1 MTDAARVPPE
11 TYNLIVCDELQL
23 ATAAGEAGA
32 GWVDGCLAEEFREFG
47 QSGRVYDR
55 SAVLAAIRDRNV
67 TWTAQVEVLRMD
79 LVGDGVVLLTY
90 LSRGEFG
97 NARSTAR
104 VALRSSLWR
113 QRGETWQ
120 LLFHQGTPVPA
131 PADPV

>member
-1 MTDAARVPPE
+1 MNDAARVPPAVYNSIVQAE
-11 TYNLIVCDELQL
+11 TRLVI
-23 ATAAGEAGA
+23 AAGEGTA
-32 GWVDGCLAEEFREFG
+32 GWAGDLLAEEFREFG

-55 SAVLAAIRDRNV
+55 SAVLAAIRDRSV
-67 TWTAQVEVLRMD
+67 AWTAQVEVLRMD

-97 NARSTAR
+97 DARSTAR

-131 PADPV
+131 PANPV